1 MFLLFAFKRIIINH
15 KDEVIVPRVNYKN
28 VPFQKGRDPGKYI
41 KVRSYKDIL
50 IYSLLQHSMKQKPYG
65 VGAVSELGIA

>member
-28 VPFQKGRDPGKYI
+28 VPFQKKEREPGKYI
-41 KVRSYKDIL
+41 KVRSYKDIF
-50 IYSLLQHSMKQKPYG
+50 IYSLLQHSMK
-65 VGAVSELGIA
+65 